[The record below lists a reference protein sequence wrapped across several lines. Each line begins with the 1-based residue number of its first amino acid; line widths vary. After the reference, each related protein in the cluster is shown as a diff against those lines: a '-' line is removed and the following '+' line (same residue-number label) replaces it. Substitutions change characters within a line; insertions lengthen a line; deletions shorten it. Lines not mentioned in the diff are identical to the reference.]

1 LTPNLY
7 NVAFQFWS
15 LLITENEELPGG
27 FALANLELPLL
38 LANAVWYPQVG
49 ELKTV
54 AEWYAKRNLPTA
66 LIVSGAR
73 DSNLE
78 RTLQEG
84 PFTLE
89 QSFGFLQLNPQ
100 ETYMAVVEQASWL
113 QARNSA
119 DILAGFYSEGQW
131 NLELAQTLSKA
142 MQADTRIQNYIAYTS
157 KPVGAMITF
166 TEKPF
171 HSAMLYAD
179 SEGALWNRLEQDAQ
193 NLQCTAYVL
202 RVLDKAQQVRPEYR
216 LERWSIR

>member
-1 LTPNLY
+1 MIPNLY

-15 LLITENEELPGG
+15 LLTTEKEELLGG

-38 LANAVWYPQVG
+38 LANAAWYPQVG
-49 ELKTV
+49 QLKTV
-54 AEWYAKRNLPTA
+54 AEWYAKRNLPAA
-66 LIVSGAR
+66 LIVSGSK
-73 DSNLE
+73 DKTLE
-78 RTLQEG
+78 HTLQEG

-100 ETYMAVVEQASWL
+100 ETSMAVVEQASWL

-119 DILAGFYSEGQW
+119 DILARFYGEGQW
-131 NLELAQTLSKA
+131 NLELANTLSKA
-142 MQADTRIQNYIAYTS
+142 MQADLRIQNYITYAS

-171 HSAMLYAD
+171 HIAMLCGD

-193 NLQCTAYVL
+193 NLHCTAYVL
-202 RVLDKAQQVRPEYR
+202 QVVDKPQQVKPEDR